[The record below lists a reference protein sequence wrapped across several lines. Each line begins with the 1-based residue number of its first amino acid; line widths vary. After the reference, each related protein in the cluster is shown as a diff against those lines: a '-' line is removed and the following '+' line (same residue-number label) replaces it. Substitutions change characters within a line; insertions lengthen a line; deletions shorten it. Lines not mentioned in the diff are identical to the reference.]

1 MAQFLGGIKVEE
13 QPISGGM
20 QQKAQTAWDAAM
32 GELVGA
38 EYAPISFVG
47 NQVVHGLNYWYLAQQ
62 RIMSV
67 EPVYHIV
74 KICITEFAGNYE
86 LTSIEKIF

>member
-1 MAQFLGGIKVEE
+1 MQLFGGIQVVE
-13 QPISGGM
+13 QPISTGM
-20 QQKAQTAWDAAM
+20 PQKAQTAWDSAF

-47 NQVVHGLNYWYLAQQ
+47 SQMVNGINYWYLAQQ
-62 RIMSV
+62 RLITAD
-67 EPVYHIV
+67 PVYHIV
-74 KICITEFAGNYE
+74 KVCITEFAGRYE